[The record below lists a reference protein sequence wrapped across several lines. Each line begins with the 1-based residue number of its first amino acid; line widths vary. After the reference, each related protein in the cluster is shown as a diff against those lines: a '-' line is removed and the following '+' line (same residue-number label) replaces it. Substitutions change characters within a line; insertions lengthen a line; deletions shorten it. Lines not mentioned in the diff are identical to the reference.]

1 MDGDSEAQSGDTR
14 GSSPHGFTSSSR
26 LPHSHDVP
34 TSTHDSTHDDISPED
49 AATPDQVMK
58 DILKMAS
65 SLGLQSTGGYVHEA
79 LHYLGRK
86 DDPHAVCAFESSL
99 AHGAHVLN
107 DYGFAGMS
115 FAARLQALKSRS
127 TAELAETLVLEG
139 SKTAFLR
146 MHAGDSGYRGKAY
159 LGIRFDSSVDQV
171 DAISHT
177 HLAFASCRSMVAL
190 VPGSGE
196 AVDNSISDM
205 LLYHSPVR
213 WTFST
218 KASVQC

>member
-1 MDGDSEAQSGDTR
+1 MDDDSEAQSGDSG
-14 GSSPHGFTSSSR
+14 GSSHHGLASSSR
-26 LPHSHDVP
+26 LPHSDDVP
-34 TSTHDSTHDDISPED
+34 TSTHYFTHGDIGPED

-58 DILKMAS
+58 DILKMVS
-65 SLGLQSTGGYVHEA
+65 SLGLQSASGYVHEA
-79 LHYLGRK
+79 LHYLRRK
-86 DDPHAVCAFESSL
+86 DDPHAVCAFGSSL
-99 AHGAHVLN
+99 AHGAHVLH

-146 MHAGDSGYRGKAY
+146 MHAGDSGHRGKAY
-159 LGIRFDSSVDQV
+159 LGIGFNSSVDQA
-171 DAISHT
+171 DAISHI
-177 HLAFASCRSMVAL
+177 HLAFASCPNMVAL
-190 VPGSGE
+190 VPSGGE
-196 AVDNSISDM
+196 AVYNSISDM

-213 WTFST
+213 WIFST